1 MDSVRPALVPLLV
14 ALAAVLAGTGATR
27 AAAPATTPTAIPLI
41 SPPVPDRCPSPKP
54 VPAVMKLPPNLPPGE
69 PPAVIAFEQQMLGYL
84 VAHGYR
90 DLGWCADKYVRD
102 TGPYVNKVALGTHNS
117 VRIYYSPEVIAWL
130 RAGRHGAPADGA
142 VIIKEQYPPPA
153 ARYGTSADDLGKLDP
168 GEWTI
173 MIRDSKASRDGWFW
187 ADLYKGMPTVSG
199 GVGYPNAGYGL
210 YCLRCHASAK
220 DATTFAS
227 LKNIKGFA
235 GDPIIFYHDDSW
247 RTPPPAPTPPPVA
260 TTSQAMMLAAHTT
273 APAVQNAHPHPSKA
287 VAQTPPPEP
296 VVTFPPEP
304 YDQMLARPTQMP
316 RVHFLTSD
324 QCMGCH
330 SAASGAPAG
339 PIMWLTPPPSVSAP
353 AVSPAPAPT
362 PPSPFNV
369 SPYGE
374 WRWSP
379 MGLAG
384 RDPVFF
390 SQLESEIQ
398 FIASI
403 PDSRIEG
410 HHPAQTRATLKQQVV
425 DTCMRCH
432 GVMGKRT
439 NEADHPGAHFDEKWV
454 FASWPSPGPDFARG
468 EQQFHYG
475 GLARDGISC
484 TVCHQITQT
493 KAEDASLAL
502 VLDKKATGLFDAEPQ
517 FTQIHGPFD
526 TKTIAAHP
534 MNEALGIKPVYGQI
548 TTSARLCAS
557 CHSIDLPV
565 VDAPDK
571 IRPIAG
577 TMPLPE
583 PHDVEQNT
591 YVEWV
596 NSKFQTEYP
605 TPGQPGQSCQ
615 QCHMPS
621 SVPKDRL
628 GVAIG
633 PIQTKIAITEDE
645 HYPEADYLAP
655 IADITDT
662 FRKKGFVRHELL
674 GLNAFL
680 LRTFQKNAPVLG
692 VRTDDYMSGSTQDL
706 ADAIGNVVRQA
717 EQKTATIAV
726 AAPHVESDALVTSV
740 TVTNLTG
747 HRFPSG
753 VGFRRAF
760 VELDVVDRND
770 NVLWA
775 SGMTNHQGMIVN
787 GTTPESPVLPT
798 EILPKGV
805 YQTHRDL
812 RHPVTSSSQVQI
824 FEELV
829 ADKSGD
835 FTESFIRRDSIVKDD
850 RILPAGWRHDGPRG
864 IPLPHRWLEATLPK
878 GVYVDC
884 DAHPQDC
891 DRVFSDGR
899 GHAKVGY
906 RIALRDIGTA
916 VDPAQLRVRA
926 TLWYQSWE
934 PKFVHDRTTQ
944 PGAAGTRLRV
954 LLDNLDLDKTA
965 MKDWKLK
972 IASASSP

>member
-1 MDSVRPALVPLLV
+1 MF
-14 ALAAVLAGTGATR
+14 AGTAATR
-27 AAAPATTPTAIPLI
+27 AAAPTPAPLV
-41 SPPVPDRCPSPKP
+41 PVTVPDRCPNPKP
-54 VPAVMKLPPNLPPGE
+54 VPAALQLPANLPPGE
-69 PPAVIAFEQQMLGYL
+69 PPAVIAFEQRLLAYL
-84 VAHGYR
+84 TAHDYR
-90 DLGWCADKYVRD
+90 ELGWCADKYVRD
-102 TGPYVNKVALGTHNS
+102 TGPYVNKVSLGTHNA
-117 VRIYYSPEVIAWL
+117 VRIYYSPEMIAW
-130 RAGRHGAPADGA
+130 RGARRRGR
-142 VIIKEQYPPPA
+142 
-153 ARYGTSADDLGKLDP
+153 
-168 GEWTI
+168 
-173 MIRDSKASRDGWFW
+173 
-187 ADLYKGMPTVSG
+187 PTVAG

-220 DATTFAS
+220 DATTFAA
-227 LKNIKGFA
+227 LENIKGFA
-235 GDPIIFYHDDSW
+235 GDPIIFYVDDSW
-247 RTPPPAPTPPPVA
+247 RTPPPSPTAAQLAAAASPA
-260 TTSQAMMLAAHTT
+260 SQAVMLAAHTP
-273 APAVQNAHPHPSKA
+273 APVVQNAHPHPKKA
-287 VAQTPPPEP
+287 AAAPPLPE
-296 VVTFPPEP
+296 VVQTFPPEP
-304 YDQMLARPTQMP
+304 YDQMLARPTMMP
-316 RVHFLTSD
+316 RAHFLTSD

-330 SAASGAPAG
+330 SAASGPPAG
-339 PIMWLTPPPSVSAP
+339 PIMWLTPPPAPVSA
-353 AVSPAPAPT
+353 AAAAPAPSPT
-362 PPSPFNV
+362 PPYPFNV

-410 HHPAQTRATLKQQVV
+410 HHPEQTRATLKAQTV
-425 DTCMRCH
+425 TLCMRCH

-439 NEADHPGAHFDEKWV
+439 NDADHPGAYFDEKWA
-454 FASWPSPGPDFARG
+454 FKPWRSPGPDFARA

-484 TVCHQITQT
+484 TVCHQLTQT
-493 KAEDASLAL
+493 KAQDKSLAL
-502 VLDKKATGLFDAEPQ
+502 VLDKKATGLFDVEPQ

-526 TKTIAAHP
+526 TKTVVAHP

-565 VDAPDK
+565 VDKPDK

-577 TMPLPE
+577 TMPLPD

-605 TPGQPGQSCQ
+605 TPQQPGQSCQ

-645 HYPEADYLAP
+645 HYPDADHLAP

-717 EQKTATIAV
+717 ERKTATVAV
-726 AAPHVESDALVTSV
+726 AAPHVQSDALVTSV

-760 VELDVVDRND
+760 VELDVVDPAG

-775 SGMTNHQGMIVN
+775 SGMTNHKGEIVN

-798 EILPKGV
+798 EALPRGV

-812 RHPVTSSSQVQI
+812 EHPVTSSSQVQI

-829 ADKSGD
+829 ADRTGD
-835 FTESFIRRDSIVKDD
+835 FTESFIRRDRIVKDD
-850 RILPAGWRHDGPRG
+850 RILPDGWKHDGPHG
-864 IPLPHRWLEATLPK
+864 IPLPHRWLDAPLPK
-878 GVYVDC
+878 GVNVDC
-884 DAHPQDC
+884 DLYPQSC
-891 DRVFSDGR
+891 DRVFSDGK
-899 GHAKVGY
+899 GHAIVGY
-906 RIALRDIGTA
+906 RIPLRDIGTA
-916 VDPAQLRVRA
+916 VDPAQLRVRT

-934 PKFVHDRTTQ
+934 PKFVHDRTSQ
-944 PGAAGTRLRV
+944 PGTAGTRLCV
-954 LLDNLDLDKTA
+954 LLGNLDLETTP
-965 MKDWKLK
+965 MKDWKIK
-972 IASASSP
+972 IASAA